1 MVSNILPLRVVIHP
15 KDSFDDLLQQV
26 SWRMHQCLRHQ
37 RYRAELSSDESGLYG
52 TIINIMPFDYD
63 LRFAGYPS
71 HAHNLSLG
79 PVAELAIAVYDRH
92 DGSNPRI
99 DFDANQANYTAEVLA
114 SHQVRFLGMLA
125 QLAKS
130 PEVSLHRL
138 EILEPRERELLLD
151 SFNATVRPL
160 PEATLPE
167 LFEAQVARDPQAIAV
182 VFGKESLTYG
192 ELNARANRLSHY
204 LIGLGVGPE
213 SLVGIVL
220 ERSFE
225 MIVALLATM
234 KAGGA
239 YLPLDPNYPFARRT
253 QTLDD
258 VVPALVLTSETL
270 RTRLAQNAEV
280 FSLDAPESQTA
291 LEQSATH
298 NPRDVERHS
307 ALLPHHPAYVIYTSG
322 STGMPKGVVVTQ
334 AGISSMAGAQLEC
347 MAVSRESRVLLFA
360 SLNFDA
366 SLWEVAMAL
375 STGATLVL
383 LREEERSG
391 SALRDLLLAQAVTHA
406 TLPPAVLAS
415 LEEGDDLLL
424 KGVIVAGE
432 ACPEN

>member
-1 MVSNILPLRVVIHP
+1 
-15 KDSFDDLLQQV
+15 
-26 SWRMHQCLRHQ
+26 
-37 RYRAELSSDESGLYG
+37 
-52 TIINIMPFDYD
+52 
-63 LRFAGYPS
+63 
-71 HAHNLSLG
+71 
-79 PVAELAIAVYDRH
+79 
-92 DGSNPRI
+92 
-99 DFDANQANYTAEVLA
+99 
-114 SHQVRFLGMLA
+114 
-125 QLAKS
+125 
-130 PEVSLHRL
+130 
-138 EILEPRERELLLD
+138 
-151 SFNATVRPL
+151 
-160 PEATLPE
+160 
-167 LFEAQVARDPQAIAV
+167 
-182 VFGKESLTYG
+182 
-192 ELNARANRLSHY
+192 
-204 LIGLGVGPE
+204 
-213 SLVGIVL
+213 VGIVL

-334 AGISSMAGAQLEC
+334 AGISSMAGAQLER